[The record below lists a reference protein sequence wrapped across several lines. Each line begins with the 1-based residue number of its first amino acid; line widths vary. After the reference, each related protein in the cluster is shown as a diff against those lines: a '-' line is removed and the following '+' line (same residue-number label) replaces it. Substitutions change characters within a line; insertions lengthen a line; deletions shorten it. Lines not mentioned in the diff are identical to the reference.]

1 MNRLF
6 GAVFAFSGRLN
17 WRFSLAEGFELW
29 ACSSNIVD
37 SI

>member
-6 GAVFAFSGRLN
+6 GAVFAFSGHLN

-29 ACSSNIVD
+29 ACSSNE
-37 SI
+37 